1 MQIVMAVDGVAVL
14 LNPLHILRTFAR
26 NWVWRI
32 GAVAR
37 GINKLAAGILA
48 VITWDAVGLSALV
61 LCPVGSGPHLK
72 RRTCHGA
79 PDDLPEPA
87 GEAERRNRRLALL
100 TICSN

>member
-1 MQIVMAVDGVAVL
+1 MQILMAVDGVAVL

-61 LCPVGSGPHLK
+61 LCPVGTGPHLK
-72 RRTCHGA
+72 RRTCVMGRQMIY
-79 PDDLPEPA
+79 LSQQVKRNGGTA
-87 GEAERRNRRLALL
+87 GSLY
-100 TICSN
+100 